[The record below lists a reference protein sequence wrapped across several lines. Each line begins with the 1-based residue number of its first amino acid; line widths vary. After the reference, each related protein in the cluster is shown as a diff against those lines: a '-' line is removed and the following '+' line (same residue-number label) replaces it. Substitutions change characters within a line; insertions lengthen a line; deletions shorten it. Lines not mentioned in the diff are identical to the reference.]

1 MAHVS
6 SNIQKAKYE
15 MGKKRLLHV
24 ASGGAHILGRHGF
37 NPDAWQE
44 IRLDIESQ
52 PFRRDI
58 IGSVTDIKV
67 FPLPTG
73 QGLVIKR

>member
-37 NPDAWQE
+37 NPDDWQE
-44 IRLDIESQ
+44 IRLDIEPAVQ
-52 PFRRDI
+52 PDI

>member
-44 IRLDIESQ
+44 IRLDIEPAVQ
-52 PFRRDI
+52 PDI